1 MSANKPGKTTFSQNK
16 YHLIVRVTHDR
27 KQMTLDERKIIILK
41 AIIRSYMENGEPV
54 GSRTLSKLPDLTV
67 SSATIRNEMSDLEE
81 MGYIIQPHTS
91 AGRIPTDKGYRFYVD
106 ELMKEK
112 ENAVA
117 AKDTE
122 LTQYKDLMTARMDR
136 LEYVLKHVAKLLAAN
151 TNYAA
156 MISGPSSRKN
166 KIKFIQLS
174 RMEAHKLLVAT
185 VFEGNIINNRIIR
198 TEEELSDGHIADLNM
213 LLNTSL
219 TGLTMDEIN
228 LATITK
234 LRTDAG
240 EYTDVIDKVL
250 NEISD
255 AFAANEEDEE
265 LEIYTSG
272 ATNIFKYPELTEG
285 DTAGTIIDQFEK
297 KDEIRRMLNDMNE
310 NAAAR
315 QRNGGTSTDSL
326 RVYIGEELPMH
337 DLSDCSL
344 VTANY
349 DFGGGLSGTIG
360 IVGPKRMNYDKVLGT
375 LQSVM
380 TQLEEAFKEK

>member
-1 MSANKPGKTTFSQNK
+1 MN
-16 YHLIVRVTHDR
+16 
-27 KQMTLDERKIIILK
+27 LDERKITILK
-41 AIIRSYMENGEPV
+41 AIIRSYMETGEPV
-54 GSRTLSKLPDLTV
+54 GSRTLSKLPDLSV

-91 AGRIPTDKGYRFYVD
+91 AGRVPTDKGYRFYVD

-112 ENAVA
+112 ETALA
-117 AKDTE
+117 AKETE
-122 LTQYKDLMTARMDR
+122 LTEYKDLMTRRVDK
-136 LEYVLKHVAKLLAAN
+136 LEYVLKHVAKMLAAN
-151 TNYAA
+151 TNYAT

-174 RMEAHKLLVAT
+174 KMEKNKLLVAT
-185 VFEGNIINNRIIR
+185 VFEGNIINNRIIKLNNEAGGKEVKDKDI
-198 TEEELSDGHIADLNM
+198 TDLNM

-234 LRTDAG
+234 LRSDAG
-240 EYTDVIDKVL
+240 DYSDVIDQVL
-250 NEISD
+250 TEISE
-255 AFAANEEDEE
+255 AFTNNEEED

-285 DTAGTIIDQFEK
+285 ETAGMLIEQFEK
-297 KDEIRRMLNDMNE
+297 KDELRQMLSEINE
-310 NAAAR
+310 TYSANAE
-315 QRNGGTSTDSL
+315 TDGIQ
-326 RVYIGEELPMH
+326 VYIGEELPLH

-349 DFGGGLSGTIG
+349 DFGQGINGTIG

-375 LQSVM
+375 LKSVM
-380 TQLEEAFKEK
+380 KQLEAAFKEA